1 MLPVLATIL
10 MRMENPVEA
19 TKPLVKNFIDFWFYC
34 VVTGF
39 TEFENKLNVVYP
51 QKWYDSIRTIAKRS
65 PYLLSDGSDRLS
77 DLEVNHPSKK
87 YTIKTVELA
96 ESKRELLDV
105 LDRTPELDRLINS
118 LSYIQCMYL
127 RSVYRLEAFRMEEDG
142 ATFCIIFHYLKEA
155 KLDKNP
161 AIFYAMKAIT
171 MKLHNNYLT
180 ILEAMPVAR
189 KRNLLLEAHAQL
201 LLFQFN
207 NIRTKIRQVADGYL
221 IQLLNK
227 FDHLFYN
234 KAVIFTMLDL
244 MQLLS
249 EHVDVL
255 DGSKMSNILS
265 LPGLSYTITFPDDTG
280 KRLST
285 ATTYAKR
292 CEEFLKAA
300 LGWNYKNTRSIL
312 IVSPLVF
319 CVSTTTSM
327 ICSYIRTLKPVLKD
341 LSSVQ

>member
-1 MLPVLATIL
+1 
-10 MRMENPVEA
+10 MENAIEA

-39 TEFENKLNVVYP
+39 TEFENKVNVMYP
-51 QKWYDSIRTIAKRS
+51 QKWYDSIKTIAKHS
-65 PYLLSDGSDRLS
+65 PYLLLDGSHRLS

-87 YTIKTVELA
+87 YTIKPVELA

-105 LDRTPELDRLINS
+105 LDRTPELEKLINS
-118 LSYIQCMYL
+118 LNYIQCMYL

-142 ATFCIIFHYLKEA
+142 ASFCVIFDYLREA

-161 AIFYAMKAIT
+161 AIFSAMRAIIT
-171 MKLHNNYLT
+171 KLHNKYLT
-180 ILEAMPVAR
+180 ILEAMPVAK

-207 NIRTKIRQVADGYL
+207 NIRTKIRHVADNYL

-227 FDHLFYN
+227 FDHLFDN
-234 KAVIFTMLDL
+234 KVVIFTMLDL

-292 CEEFLKAA
+292 CEQFLKAA
-300 LGWNYKNTRSIL
+300 LEWNYKNTRSIL
-312 IVSPLVF
+312 IVSPL
-319 CVSTTTSM
+319 CNICTQLHSYMYIYSTYNYDT
-327 ICSYIRTLKPVLKD
+327 IY
-341 LSSVQ
+341 